1 MIQKYRANFVIYSSL
16 NIYIAYIFSL
26 YKFISVFVFSI
37 ETLNWIYLIY
47 FNYYG
52 IFSSLMYIQLDN
64 LNHVEYKMKIVQIV
78 MLIKYI

>member
-1 MIQKYRANFVIYSSL
+1 MTQICRTSFVIYSSL

-26 YKFISVFVFSI
+26 CEVISVFVFFI

-52 IFSSLMYIQLDN
+52 IFSLLIYIQVDN
-64 LNHVEYKMKIVQIV
+64 LNHIEYKMKIVQIL
-78 MLIKYI
+78 MLI